1 MDTFMKESI
10 IQKIAQALV
19 ELGIFTNDELAE
31 QAKKIVLERPADM
44 SHGDYATN
52 VAMVYA
58 PKAKK
63 SPLALAIE
71 IVEKLQIAVTQS
83 SSPGSFG
90 GSLPDSL
97 ASPLS
102 DVFSDIEKI
111 EIAGP
116 GFINFQLK
124 NSVYRKTISD
134 ILSAGDT
141 YGSSQAEQSESGEKK
156 KIAFEYTD
164 PNPFKVFHIGH
175 LMANTAGESLA
186 RLAEASGA
194 EVKRFCYQGDVG
206 RHIALM
212 MWGLRLMDRGIPEE
226 SETIGSK
233 VAYFGKAYA
242 LGATHFKKLEDAS
255 KAAGEVDEQG
265 RANGAEFKK
274 LEGEVRE
281 LNRKI
286 YDKSDA
292 EVNDIYNKGKEW
304 SLQHFEE
311 LYEILGTKF
320 DRYFFESQ
328 VTDLGVKIVKENTD
342 PLGAKVFEESNG
354 ATIFPGEKYGLHTR
368 VFLNKDGLPTYEG
381 KELGLMPTKYDAYN
395 YDLGVTV
402 TGNEQDE
409 YFKVVYKAA
418 SFIFPE
424 IAAKMKHVSHGML
437 KLTTG
442 KMSSRTGDVITG
454 ESLLKDMIENSLEKM
469 KEREMSDDEKRSV
482 ARDVAVAAIKYTVLR
497 QSLGKD
503 IIFDPEKSLSFEG
516 DSGPYLQYAYV
527 RAKSILAKAKDQGI
541 VQYVDM
547 SAENAASITSVPGM
561 LSTRGIADEKVGEA
575 AGGKAGEEIG
585 AHAKIKL
592 EKTLARYSETVERSW
607 KDLSPHHVANY
618 LIDLAGTFNSFY
630 ANTQIVKA
638 DDGSSPHKV
647 ALVQAFSIVMKNGLA
662 VLGIRVPE
670 KM

>member
-1 MDTFMKESI
+1 MK
-10 IQKIAQALV
+10 
-19 ELGIFTNDELAE
+19 DELKTHILNTLLQLNLIEESEKE
-31 QAKKIVLERPADM
+31 QILPRIVIERPADM
-44 SHGDYATN
+44 SHGDYASN
-52 VAMVYA
+52 IAMLFG

-63 SPLALAIE
+63 SPLLLAID
-71 IVEKLQIAVTQS
+71 IVEKLKDTVS
-83 SSPGSFG
+83 
-90 GSLPDSL
+90 
-97 ASPLS
+97 S
-102 DVFSDIEKI
+102 DVEKI

-116 GFINFQLK
+116 GFINFSLK

-134 ILSAGDT
+134 ILATGDT
-141 YGSSQAEQSESGEKK
+141 YGSNDSEKTSDGQKK

-175 LMANTAGESLA
+175 LMQNTIGESLS

-206 RHIALM
+206 RHVALT
-212 MWGLRLMDRGIPEE
+212 MWGLRLMDDGLPEE
-226 SETIGSK
+226 STSISKK

-242 LGATHFKKLEDAS
+242 LGATAFKKLEDAN
-255 KAAGEVDEQG
+255 KEAGEVDEQG
-265 RANGAEFKK
+265 RATGADFKK
-274 LEGEVRE
+274 MEDEVRE

-286 YDKSDA
+286 YDRSDVDLN
-292 EVNDIYNKGKEW
+292 EIYDKGKEW
-304 SLQHFEE
+304 SLLHFEE

-328 VTDLGVKIVKENTD
+328 VTEKGTEIVRANTA
-342 PLGAKVFEESNG
+342 PNGAGIFEQSNG

-368 VFLNKDGLPTYEG
+368 VFLNKDGLPTYDG
-381 KELGLMPTKYDAYN
+381 KEIGLVPIKYDAYN
-395 YDLGVTV
+395 YDFGVTV
-402 TGNEQDE
+402 TANEQDE

-418 SFIFPE
+418 SLIPE
-424 IAAKMKHVSHGML
+424 LSDIAFKMKHVSHGML

-454 ESLLKDMIENSLEKM
+454 ESLLMDMIEQSLIKM
-469 KEREMSDDEKRSV
+469 KDREMTEDEKKAV
-482 ARDVAVAAIKYTVLR
+482 AKDVAVAAIKYTVLR
-497 QSLGKD
+497 QSLGRD

-527 RAKSILAKAKDQGI
+527 RAKSILTKAKEASI

-547 SAENAASITSVPGM
+547 AGTSEEDKGETEGGVN
-561 LSTRGIADEKVGEA
+561 VG
-575 AGGKAGEEIG
+575 GTIL
-585 AHAKIKL
+585 KL
-592 EKTLARYSETVERSW
+592 EKTLARYPETIERSW
-607 KDLSPHHVANY
+607 KDLSPHHVSNY

-638 DDGSSPHKV
+638 DDVTSAYKV

>member
-1 MDTFMKESI
+1 MKDTLKKHILNTLLELNLIEESEKEQVLSR
-10 IQKIAQALV
+10 
-19 ELGIFTNDELAE
+19 
-31 QAKKIVLERPADM
+31 IVIERPGDM
-44 SHGDYATN
+44 AHGDYSSN
-52 VAMVYA
+52 VAMMFA

-71 IVEKLQIAVTQS
+71 IVEKLR
-83 SSPGSFG
+83 
-90 GSLPDSL
+90 
-97 ASPLS
+97 
-102 DVFSDIEKI
+102 DVFANDADIEKI

-116 GFINFQLK
+116 GFINFYMK
-124 NSVYRKTISD
+124 NLVYRKAVSD
-134 ILSAGDT
+134 ILATGDT
-141 YGSSQAEQSESGEKK
+141 YGSNNSEKDSSGQKN

-175 LMANTAGESLA
+175 LMANTAGESLT
-186 RLAEASGA
+186 RLAEANGA

-206 RHIALM
+206 RHIALT
-212 MWGLRLMDRGIPEE
+212 MWGLRLMDIEIPDE
-226 SETIGSK
+226 SESISEK
-233 VAYFGKAYA
+233 VSYFGKAYA
-242 LGATHFKKLEDAS
+242 LGATTFKKLEDAS
-255 KAAGEVDEQG
+255 KEAGEVDEQG
-265 RANGAEFKK
+265 RATGADFKK
-274 LEGEVRE
+274 MEDEVRE

-286 YDKSDA
+286 YDRSDT
-292 EVNDIYNKGKEW
+292 EVNEIYDKGKEW

-328 VTDLGVKIVKENTD
+328 VTDKGKEIVKANTS
-342 PLGAKVFEESNG
+342 PNGASVFEESNG

-368 VFLNKDGLPTYEG
+368 VFLNKDGLPTYDG
-381 KELGLMPTKYDAYN
+381 KEIGLVLTKYDAYN
-395 YDLGVTV
+395 YDFGVTV
-402 TGNEQDE
+402 TANEQDE

-418 SFIFPE
+418 SLIPSLSH
-424 IAAKMKHVSHGML
+424 IAPKMKHVSHGML

-454 ESLLKDMIENSLEKM
+454 ESLLMDMIDQSLEKM
-469 KEREMSDDEKRSV
+469 KDREMTDDEKKDV
-482 ARDVAVAAIKYTVLR
+482 AKDVAVSAIKYTVLR

-503 IIFDPEKSLSFEG
+503 IVFDPEKSLSFEG

-527 RAKSILAKAKDQGI
+527 RAKSLLAKAKDLSI
-541 VQYVDM
+541 VQSVSDIELAKDDTTVD
-547 SAENAASITSVPGM
+547 I
-561 LSTRGIADEKVGEA
+561 DEKTVNEV
-575 AGGKAGEEIG
+575 IL
-585 AHAKIKL
+585 KL
-592 EKTLARYSETVERSW
+592 EKTLERYPETIERAW

-638 DDGSSPHKV
+638 DDITSPYKV

>member
-1 MDTFMKESI
+1 MKDTLKKHILNTLLELNLIEESEKEQVLSR
-10 IQKIAQALV
+10 
-19 ELGIFTNDELAE
+19 
-31 QAKKIVLERPADM
+31 IVIERPGDM
-44 SHGDYATN
+44 AHGDYSSN
-52 VAMVYA
+52 VAMMFA

-71 IVEKLQIAVTQS
+71 IVEKLR
-83 SSPGSFG
+83 
-90 GSLPDSL
+90 
-97 ASPLS
+97 
-102 DVFSDIEKI
+102 DVFANDADIEKI

-116 GFINFQLK
+116 GFINFYMK
-124 NSVYRKTISD
+124 NLVYRKAVSD
-134 ILSAGDT
+134 ILATGDT
-141 YGSSQAEQSESGEKK
+141 YGSNTSEQISVGDGKSDKN

-175 LMANTAGESLA
+175 LMANTAGESLT
-186 RLAEASGA
+186 RLAEANGA

-206 RHIALM
+206 RHIALT
-212 MWGLRLMDRGIPEE
+212 MWGLRLMDIEIPDE
-226 SETIGSK
+226 SESISEK
-233 VAYFGKAYA
+233 VSYFGKAYA
-242 LGATHFKKLEDAS
+242 LGATTFKKLEDAS
-255 KAAGEVDEQG
+255 KEAGEVDEQG
-265 RANGAEFKK
+265 RATGADFKK
-274 LEGEVRE
+274 MEDEVRE

-286 YDKSDA
+286 YDRSDT
-292 EVNDIYNKGKEW
+292 EVNEIYDKGKEW

-328 VTDLGVKIVKENTD
+328 VTDKGKEIVKANTS
-342 PLGAKVFEESNG
+342 PNGASVFEESNG

-368 VFLNKDGLPTYEG
+368 VFLNKDGLPTYDG
-381 KELGLMPTKYDAYN
+381 KEIGLILTKYDAYN
-395 YDLGVTV
+395 YDFGVTV
-402 TGNEQDE
+402 TANEQDE

-418 SFIFPE
+418 SLIPSLSH
-424 IAAKMKHVSHGML
+424 IAPKMKHVSHGML

-454 ESLLKDMIENSLEKM
+454 ESLLMDMIDQSLEKM
-469 KEREMSDDEKRSV
+469 KDREMTDDEKKDV
-482 ARDVAVAAIKYTVLR
+482 AKDVAVSAIKYTVLR

-503 IIFDPEKSLSFEG
+503 IVFDPEKSLSFEG

-527 RAKSILAKAKDQGI
+527 RAKSLLAKAKDLSI
-541 VQYVDM
+541 VQSVSDIELAKDDTTVD
-547 SAENAASITSVPGM
+547 I
-561 LSTRGIADEKVGEA
+561 DEKTVNEV
-575 AGGKAGEEIG
+575 IL
-585 AHAKIKL
+585 KL
-592 EKTLARYSETVERSW
+592 EKTLERYPETIERAW

-638 DDGSSPHKV
+638 DDITSPYKV

>member
-1 MDTFMKESI
+1 MNIKESI
-10 IQKIAQALV
+10 IKEIAKTLV
-19 ELGIFTNDELAE
+19 EIGIFTSDESIE
-31 QAKKIVLERPADM
+31 QTKKITLERPADM

-71 IVEKLQIAVTQS
+71 IVEKLKLGQENIEEFA
-83 SSPGSFG
+83 
-90 GSLPDSL
+90 
-97 ASPLS
+97 
-102 DVFSDIEKI
+102 DIEKI

-124 NSVYRKTISD
+124 NSVYRKTVSD
-134 ILSAGDT
+134 ILSTGAT
-141 YGSSQAEQSESGEKK
+141 YGTNQLETVEGEKKRGSQKK

-186 RLAEASGA
+186 RLGEANGA

-212 MWGLRLMDRGIPEE
+212 MWGLRLMEVGIPNDDA
-226 SETIGSK
+226 SISDK

-242 LGATHFKKLEDAS
+242 LGATHFKKLEDVCKES
-255 KAAGEVDEQG
+255 GDIDEHG
-265 RANGAEFKK
+265 RANGVEFKK
-274 LEGEVRE
+274 VEGEVRE

-286 YDKSDA
+286 YDRSDA
-292 EVNDIYNKGKEW
+292 QVNEIYDKGKEW

-328 VTDLGVKIVKENTD
+328 VTEKGTKIVKANTA
-342 PLGAKVFEESNG
+342 PHGAKVFEESNG
-354 ATIFPGEKYGLHTR
+354 ATIFSGEKYGLHTR

-381 KELGLMPTKYDAYN
+381 KEIGLVPTKYDAYN

-402 TGNEQDE
+402 TANEQDE
-409 YFKVVYKAA
+409 YFKVVYKAV
-418 SFIFPE
+418 SLIPDFSE
-424 IAAKMKHVSHGML
+424 ISSKIKHVSHGML
-437 KLTTG
+437 RLTTG

-454 ESLLKDMIENSLEKM
+454 ESLLMDMIEHSLEKM
-469 KEREMSDDEKRSV
+469 KDREMSEDEKRDV

-503 IIFDPEKSLSFEG
+503 IVFDPEKSLSFEG

-527 RAKSILAKAKDQGI
+527 RAKSILAKAKDVGVI
-541 VQYVDM
+541 QYVDM
-547 SAENAASITSVPGM
+547 AGSTSAGTDDSKDASKKDDEVNADDIM
-561 LSTRGIADEKVGEA
+561 L
-575 AGGKAGEEIG
+575 
-585 AHAKIKL
+585 KL
-592 EKTLARYSETVERSW
+592 EKTLARYPETVERSW
-607 KDLSPHHVANY
+607 QDLSPHHVANY
-618 LIDLAGTFNSFY
+618 LIDLAGIFNSFY
-630 ANTQIVKA
+630 ANTQIVKV
-638 DDGSSPHKV
+638 DDIHSPYKV
-647 ALVQAFSIVMKNGLA
+647 ALVQAFSIVIKNGLN